1 MEGLDEIE
9 NEIFL
14 LGAKIIELKQQKL
27 DLVPKIAA
35 KIRQEHQVL
44 YLLVP
49 DTYYVRAVSKLDT
62 KCFITKAAAQDYIDT
77 NTLTSYKVKA
87 EATEN
92 TKDEI
97 LINFVKK

>member
-14 LGAKIIELKQQKL
+14 LEAKIIELQQQKL

-35 KIRQEHQVL
+35 KIRHEHQVL

-49 DTYYVRAVSKLDT
+49 DLYYASAVKKLAT
-62 KCFITKAAAQDYIDT
+62 ECFITKAAAQDYIDT
-77 NTLTSYKVKA
+77 NALTAYRVRA

-92 TKDEI
+92 IKDEK
-97 LINFVKK
+97 LINLVKK